1 MIKEQYQIILK
12 TKTFQ
17 EAANKILVAVGLD
30 RTAANLELAAKGNA
44 LYLRVTNR
52 EYYVAVKFDLQEPT
66 DFRAVVD
73 ANLFLNLISG
83 LNTEEFKLEIKDT
96 HVVVKAGKSSYKLAM
111 IYENDQLM
119 KLPIIKLDKDQITV
133 EMGIAQDILMSILNV
148 NGKEIQKAK
157 RLDVN
162 ELQRYYYIDE
172 TGCFTFTTGA
182 CVNSFTLEKAI
193 KLLLTDKVVKLF
205 KLFESDV
212 WMSYGHQVGT
222 DGSLQP
228 IVVFQT
234 EGVYVASRL
243 LNDET
248 CIQKIKAPCDA
259 MKNLIKEAYDHTLV
273 LSAIDLTAAI
283 NRLLMFHKNSSAKAD
298 LSFVPSLVEFTDTE
312 LTISDLSGDNK
323 EIITIENG
331 STTPGNYSMGVNLI
345 DLKSVLDSCKN
356 EHITM
361 NCGNRKS
368 IIINR
373 GTISNVIAE
382 TRTKE

>member
-1 MIKEQYQIILK
+1 MILK

-30 RTAANLELAAKGNA
+30 RATANLELAAPRTTT
-44 LYLRVTNR
+44 LFLRVTNR
-52 EYYVAVKFDLQEPT
+52 EYYAAVKFDLEEIA

-83 LNTEEFKLEIKDT
+83 INTEEFELTIKDT
-96 HVVVKAGKSSYKLAM
+96 HVIVKAGKSSYKLAM
-111 IYENDQLM
+111 IYENENLL
-119 KLPIIKLDKDQITV
+119 KLPVIKLDPEQVTV
-133 EMGIAQDILMSILNV
+133 SMSVAQDILMSILNV
-148 NGKEIQKAK
+148 NGREIQKAK
-157 RLDVN
+157 KLDVN

-182 CVNSFTLEKAI
+182 CVNAFTLEKPI

-205 KLFESDV
+205 KLFSSDV
-212 WMSYGHQVGT
+212 LMSYGHLVNA
-222 DGSLQP
+222 DNSLQP
-228 IVVFQT
+228 IVTFQN
-234 EGVYVASRL
+234 EDVYVASRL
-243 LNDET
+243 LNDDT

-259 MKNLIKEAYDHTLV
+259 MKNLIKEVYDHNFV
-273 LSAIDLTAAI
+273 ISASDLSAAI
-283 NRLLMFHKNSSAKAD
+283 NRLLMFYKNSSAKAD
-298 LSFVPSLVEFTDTE
+298 LSFVPAKIEFNETE
-312 LTISDLSGDNK
+312 LTVSDLPGDNK
-323 EIITIENG
+323 EVLTIEGG
-331 STTPGNYSMGVNLI
+331 SFTPGGYTMGVNLI

-356 EHITM
+356 EHITV
-361 NCGNRKS
+361 NCGNKKS

>member
-1 MIKEQYQIILK
+1 MILK

-30 RTAANLELAAKGNA
+30 RTAANLELAAKDTA

-83 LNTEEFKLEIKDT
+83 INTEEFELSIKDT
-96 HVVVKAGKSSYKLAM
+96 HVAVKAGKSNYKLAM
-111 IYENDQLM
+111 IYENDELM
-119 KLPIIKLDKDQITV
+119 KLPIIKLDKDQVTVDMPIT
-133 EMGIAQDILMSILNV
+133 QDILLSILNV

-182 CVNSFTLEKAI
+182 CVNSFTLEKPI

-205 KLFESDV
+205 KLFETDV
-212 WMSYGHQVGT
+212 WMSYGHQVNK
-222 DGSLQP
+222 DNSLQP

-234 EGVYVASRL
+234 ENVYVASRL
-243 LNDET
+243 LNDDT
-248 CIQKIKAPCDA
+248 CISKIKAPCDA

-273 LSAIDLTAAI
+273 LSASDLAAAI
-283 NRLLMFHKNSSAKAD
+283 SRLLMFHKNSSAKAD
-298 LSFVPSLVEFTDTE
+298 LSFVPSLVDFTDTE
-312 LTISDLSGDNK
+312 LVISDLSGDNK
-323 EIITIENG
+323 EVITIENG
-331 STTPGNYSMGVNLI
+331 SVTAGNYSMGVNLI
-345 DLKSVLDSCKN
+345 DLKAVLDSCKN
-356 EHITM
+356 EHITV

>member
-1 MIKEQYQIILK
+1 MILK
-12 TKTFQ
+12 TKEFQ
-17 EAANKILVAVGLD
+17 EAANKILVAVNLD
-30 RTAANLELAAKGNA
+30 RSAANLELVVKDSF
-44 LYLRVTNR
+44 LCLSVTNR
-52 EYYVAVKFDLQEPT
+52 EYFVSIKFELEKPIE
-66 DFRAVVD
+66 FHAVVD
-73 ANLFLNLISG
+73 ANLFLNLISSI
-83 LNTEEFKLEIKDT
+83 NTEEFELIVKDNYML
-96 HVVVKAGKSSYKLAM
+96 VKAGKSNYKLAM

-119 KLPIIKLDKDQITV
+119 KLPVIKLDKDQVTID
-133 EMGIAQDILMSILNV
+133 MSIAQDILLSILNV

-182 CVNSFTLEKAI
+182 CVNSFSLEKPI

-205 KLFESDV
+205 KLFETDA
-212 WMSYGHQVGT
+212 WMSYGYQVNK
-222 DGSLQP
+222 DNSLQP

-234 EGVYVASRL
+234 ENVYVASRL
-243 LNDET
+243 LNDDT

-259 MKNLIKEAYDHTLV
+259 MKNLIKEPYDHTLV
-273 LSAIDLTAAI
+273 LSASDLAAAI
-283 NRLLMFHKNSSAKAD
+283 NRLLMFYKNSSAKAD
-298 LSFVPSLVEFTDTE
+298 LSFVPALVDFTETE
-312 LTISDLSGDNK
+312 LSISDLSGDNK

-356 EHITM
+356 EHITV
-361 NCGNRKS
+361 NCGNHKS
-368 IIINR
+368 IIVNR

>member
-1 MIKEQYQIILK
+1 MILK
-12 TKTFQ
+12 TKNFQ

-30 RTAANLELAAKGNA
+30 RSAANLELAAKDTA

-83 LNTEEFKLEIKDT
+83 INTEELELSIKDT
-96 HVVVKAGKSSYKLAM
+96 HIVVKAGKSSYKLAM

-119 KLPIIKLDKDQITV
+119 RLPIIKLDKDQVTV
-133 EMGIAQDILMSILNV
+133 DMGIAHDIMMSILNV

-157 RLDVN
+157 KLDVN

-182 CVNSFTLEKAI
+182 CVNSFSLEKPI

-205 KLFESDV
+205 KLFDGDV
-212 WMSYGHQVGT
+212 WMSYGHQVNK

-228 IVVFQT
+228 IVAFQT
-234 EGVYVASRL
+234 ENVYVASRL
-243 LNDET
+243 LNDDT
-248 CIQKIKAPCDA
+248 CIQKIKAPCEA
-259 MKNLIKEAYDHTLV
+259 MKNLVKESYDHTVV
-273 LSAIDLTAAI
+273 LSASELVAAI
-283 NRLLMFHKNSSAKAD
+283 NRMLMFFKNSYAKTD
-298 LSFVPSLVEFTDTE
+298 MCFVPATIEFTDTE
-312 LTISDLSGDNK
+312 LTIIDFSGDNK
-323 EIITIENG
+323 ETITVENG
-331 STTPGNYSMGVNLI
+331 SITSGNYSMGVNLI

-356 EHITM
+356 EHITV

-382 TRTKE
+382 TRTKD

>member
-1 MIKEQYQIILK
+1 MILK
-12 TKTFQ
+12 TKNFQ

-30 RTAANLELAAKGNA
+30 KAAANLELAAKDTS

-52 EYYVAVKFDLQEPT
+52 EYYCAIKFELENPT
-66 DFRAVVD
+66 EFRAVVD

-83 LNTEEFKLEIKDT
+83 INTEEFELTINAT
-96 HVVVKAGKSSYKLAM
+96 NVVVKAGKSSYKLAM

-119 KLPIIKLDKDQITV
+119 KLPIIKIDPDNVTV
-133 EMGIAQDILMSILNV
+133 DMSISHDILMSILNV

-157 RLDVN
+157 KLDVN

-182 CVNSFTLEKAI
+182 CVNAFTLEKPI

-205 KLFESDV
+205 KLFSTDV
-212 WMSYGHQVGT
+212 WMSYGHTVNP

-234 EGVYVASRL
+234 EDVYVATRL

-248 CIQKIKAPCDA
+248 CIHKIKAPCEA
-259 MKNLIKEAYDHTLV
+259 MKNLIKEVYDHNLV
-273 LSAIDLTAAI
+273 LSASDLSAAI
-283 NRLLMFHKNSSAKAD
+283 ARLLMFYKNSNAKAD
-298 LSFVPSLVEFTDTE
+298 LSFVPANVEFSNAE
-312 LTISDLSGDNK
+312 LSISDLSGDNK
-323 EIITIENG
+323 EVITIENG
-331 STTPGNYSMGVNLI
+331 STTPGGYTMGVNLI
-345 DLKSVLDSCKN
+345 DLKAVLDSCKN

-361 NCGNRKS
+361 NCGNHKS
-368 IIINR
+368 IIICRAN
-373 GTISNVIAE
+373 ISNVIAE
-382 TRTKE
+382 TRVKA

>member
-1 MIKEQYQIILK
+1 MILK

-30 RTAANLELAAKGNA
+30 RSAANLELAAKDNA

-83 LNTEEFKLEIKDT
+83 INTEEFELSIKDT
-96 HVVVKAGKSSYKLAM
+96 HVAVKAGKSNYKLAM
-111 IYENDQLM
+111 IYENDELM
-119 KLPIIKLDKDQITV
+119 KLPIIKLDKDQVTV
-133 EMGIAQDILMSILNV
+133 DMPIAQDILLSILNV

-182 CVNSFTLEKAI
+182 CVNSFTLEKPI
-193 KLLLTDKVVKLF
+193 KLLLTDRVVKLF
-205 KLFESDV
+205 KLFNTDV
-212 WMSYGHQVGT
+212 WMSYGHIANS
-222 DGSLQP
+222 DNSIQP
-228 IVVFQT
+228 IVTFQT
-234 EGVYVASRL
+234 EDIYVASRL
-243 LNDET
+243 LNDDA
-248 CIQKIKAPCDA
+248 CINKIKAPCDA
-259 MKNLIKEAYDHTLV
+259 MKNLIKEPYDHNFV
-273 LSAIDLTAAI
+273 LSSTEVSAAI
-283 NRLLMFHKNSSAKAD
+283 SRLLMFHKNSNAKAD
-298 LSFVPSLVEFTDTE
+298 FSFVPALIVFNETE

-323 EIITIENG
+323 EVITIDGG
-331 STTPGNYSMGVNLI
+331 SFTPGGYSMGVNLI
-345 DLKSVLDSCKN
+345 DLKAVLDSCKN
-356 EHITM
+356 EHITV
-361 NCGNRKS
+361 NCGNKKS

-373 GTISNVIAE
+373 GPISNVIAE

>member
-1 MIKEQYQIILK
+1 MILK

>member
-1 MIKEQYQIILK
+1 MILK

-162 ELQRYYYIDE
+162 ELQRHYYIDE

>member
-1 MIKEQYQIILK
+1 MILK
-12 TKTFQ
+12 TKEFQ
-17 EAANKILVAVGLD
+17 EAANKILMAVGID
-30 RTAANLELAAKGNA
+30 KSAANLELAAKDTA

-52 EYYVAVKFDLQEPT
+52 EYYVAVKFDLQEAT

-83 LNTEEFKLEIKDT
+83 INTEEFELTIKDT
-96 HVVVKAGKSSYKLAM
+96 HVAVKAGKSNYKLAM
-111 IYENDQLM
+111 IYENDELM
-119 KLPIIKLDKDQITV
+119 KLPIIKLDKDQVTV
-133 EMGIAQDILMSILNV
+133 DMPIAQDILLSILNV

-182 CVNSFTLEKAI
+182 CVNAFTLEKPI

-205 KLFESDV
+205 KLFETDV
-212 WMSYGHQVGT
+212 WMSYGHQVNK
-222 DGSLQP
+222 DNSLQP

-234 EGVYVASRL
+234 ENVYVASRL
-243 LNDET
+243 LNDDT
-248 CIQKIKAPCDA
+248 CISKIKAPCDA

-273 LSAIDLTAAI
+273 LSASDLAAAL

-298 LSFVPSLVEFTDTE
+298 LSFVPSLVDFTDTE
-312 LTISDLSGDNK
+312 FAISDLSGDNK
-323 EIITIENG
+323 EVITIENG
-331 STTPGNYSMGVNLI
+331 STTSGSYSMGVNLI
-345 DLKSVLDSCKN
+345 DLKAVLDSCKN
-356 EHITM
+356 EHITV

>member
-1 MIKEQYQIILK
+1 MILK

-17 EAANKILVAVGLD
+17 EAANKILVAVGID
-30 RTAANLELAAKGNA
+30 KSAANLELAAKDTA

-52 EYYVAVKFDLQEPT
+52 EYYVAVKFNLQEPS

-83 LNTEEFKLEIKDT
+83 INTEEFELAIKDT
-96 HVVVKAGKSSYKLAM
+96 HVAVKAGKSSYKLAM
-111 IYENDQLM
+111 IYENEELM
-119 KLPIIKLDKDQITV
+119 KLPIIKLDKDQVTV
-133 EMGIAQDILMSILNV
+133 DMSIAQDILLSILNV

-182 CVNSFTLEKAI
+182 CVNAFTLEKPI

-205 KLFESDV
+205 KLFETDV
-212 WMSYGHQVGT
+212 WMSYGHQVNK
-222 DGSLQP
+222 DNSLQP

-234 EGVYVASRL
+234 ENVYVASRL
-243 LNDET
+243 LNDDT
-248 CIQKIKAPCDA
+248 CISKIKAPCDA
-259 MKNLIKEAYDHTLV
+259 MKNLIKEPYDHNFV
-273 LSAIDLTAAI
+273 LSATDLSAAI
-283 NRLLMFHKNSSAKAD
+283 GRLLMFHKNSSAKAD
-298 LSFVPSLVEFTDTE
+298 LSFVPAKIEFNETE
-312 LTISDLSGDNK
+312 LTVSDLPGDNK
-323 EIITIENG
+323 EVLTIEGG
-331 STTPGNYSMGVNLI
+331 SFTPGGYTMGVNLI

-356 EHITM
+356 EHITV
-361 NCGNRKS
+361 NCGNKKS

>member
-1 MIKEQYQIILK
+1 MILK

-17 EAANKILVAVGLD
+17 EAANKILVAVSLD
-30 RTAANLELAAKGNA
+30 KAAANLELDAKDTA

-52 EYYVAVKFDLQEPT
+52 EYYVEVKFELEEPT

-83 LNTEEFKLEIKDT
+83 ISTEDFELKIKDT
-96 HVVVKAGKSSYKLAM
+96 HIVVKAGKSSYKLAM
-111 IYENDQLM
+111 IYENDKLM
-119 KLPIIKLDKDQITV
+119 TLPIIRLGADNITV
-133 EMGIAQDILMSILNV
+133 DMGISYEILMSILNV

-157 RLDVN
+157 KLDVN

-182 CVNSFTLEKAI
+182 CVNSFNLEKPI

-205 KLFESDV
+205 KLFKSDV
-212 WMSYGHQVGT
+212 HMSYGHQVNS
-222 DGSLQP
+222 DSSLQP
-228 IVVFQT
+228 IVAFQT
-234 EGVYVASRL
+234 EDIYVATRL

-248 CIQKIKAPCDA
+248 CVYKIKAPCEA
-259 MKNLIKEAYDHTLV
+259 MKNLIKETYDHNLV
-273 LSAIDLTAAI
+273 LSASELSSAI
-283 NRLLMFHKNSSAKAD
+283 GRLLMFHKNSNASTD
-298 LSFVPSLVEFTDTE
+298 SSFVPAHIEFTETDFTV
-312 LTISDLSGDNK
+312 SDVSGDNK
-323 EIITIENG
+323 EVITIENG
-331 STTPGNYSMGVNLI
+331 STTPGNYSMGINLI

-361 NCGNRKS
+361 NCGNHKS